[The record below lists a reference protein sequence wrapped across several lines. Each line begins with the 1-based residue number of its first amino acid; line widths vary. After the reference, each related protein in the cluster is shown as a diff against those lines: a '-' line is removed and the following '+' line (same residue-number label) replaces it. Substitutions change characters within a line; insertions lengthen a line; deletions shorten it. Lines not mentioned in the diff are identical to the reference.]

1 MPYTYAKQGSKYT
14 VYKKKKGGERGEKV
28 GSTEGTK
35 EALKKY
41 LAALHANE
49 TTNENLMNLA
59 NKVERF
65 FKPKDKNIKFKE
77 DLQDLYYTNRPQ
89 YDKVK
94 KYYMDQVDAGR
105 QSIDIEDVMN
115 AFEEIERGL
124 NEATSEE
131 DKAVFDA
138 IKTAGFKSWDYEDPE
153 SGEVF
158 YAKGR
163 DAGEAARYLRYKYK
177 LEKIDVSKITP
188 TGLGAGITDNA
199 LLAIYTNKDIY
210 EMTGDKSKMKN
221 RLKGIVKELMADMP
235 PPAMYAPIKNTDA
248 SPIVKAIK
256 SGQLSLQQITNISAY
271 LSKRTAFQPSVEDE
285 KLGAAVVDFLNNNKV
300 PNQILQPI
308 IDQLPKQD
316 VMYTGPGMREN
327 INENKNKMK
336 VNQLRQIIRE
346 EIENVMMQQDM
357 PQYTVVSTT
366 DSGGTKTYRDPAMAK
381 VAQALADAMND
392 QSSKE
397 SFFNKFKKD
406 GTVKNVP
413 MRVFNAVISNN
424 MESLSPE
431 FKNWI
436 KYNVIGKPNEFIE
449 VSTTNGSDVVGLRT
463 SYHLEMAQSNKDAGF
478 NLKWPHRGL
487 DPMSSD

>member
-14 VYKKKKGGERGEKV
+14 VYKEKKGGERGEKV
-28 GSTEGTK
+28 GSTKGTK

-49 TTNENLMNLA
+49 TTNENIMNLA

-65 FKPKDKNIKFKE
+65 FMPKDKNMKFKE
-77 DLQDLYYTNRPQ
+77 DLKDLYYTNRPQ

-94 KYYMDQVDAGR
+94 EYYMNQIDSGR

-115 AFEEIERGL
+115 AFNEIERGL

-138 IKTAGFKSWDYEDPE
+138 IKTAGFKSWDYEDPK

-199 LLAIYTNKDIY
+199 LVAIYTNKD
-210 EMTGDKSKMKN
+210 
-221 RLKGIVKELMADMP
+221 
-235 PPAMYAPIKNTDA
+235 
-248 SPIVKAIK
+248 
-256 SGQLSLQQITNISAY
+256 
-271 LSKRTAFQPSVEDE
+271 
-285 KLGAAVVDFLNNNKV
+285 
-300 PNQILQPI
+300 
-308 IDQLPKQD
+308 
-316 VMYTGPGMREN
+316 

-346 EIENVMMQQDM
+346 EIE
-357 PQYTVVSTT
+357 
-366 DSGGTKTYRDPAMAK
+366 KAMK
-381 VAQALADAMND
+381 ENAL
-392 QSSKE
+392 
-397 SFFNKFKKD
+397 
-406 GTVKNVP
+406 G
-413 MRVFNAVISNN
+413 
-424 MESLSPE
+424 LSPE
-431 FKNWI
+431 GEILFNKWKAVKL
-436 KYNVIGKPNEFIE
+436 KYNPELAAMSDEELLAMMREFERHEDEIDRRE
-449 VSTTNGSDVVGLRT
+449 RLRD
-463 SYHLEMAQSNKDAGF
+463 M
-478 NLKWPHRGL
+478 
-487 DPMSSD
+487 